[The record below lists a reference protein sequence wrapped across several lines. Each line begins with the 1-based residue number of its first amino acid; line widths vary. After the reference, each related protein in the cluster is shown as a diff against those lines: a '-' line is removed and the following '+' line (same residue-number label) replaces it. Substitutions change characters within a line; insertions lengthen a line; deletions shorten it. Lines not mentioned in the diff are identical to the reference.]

1 MRFARL
7 LSFLLPVF
15 ILLILFSACARH
27 EVKPAERFVTVF
39 VSSGLTPEGRA
50 GMAKLVA
57 EIRGRTPVIWIDCS
71 FTADTGGLFLLS
83 DGELLTDLPSAAGC
97 DVVLLTSDWLGFGV
111 NRLKLL
117 VDRARLRV
125 LCANLEDSLGMPV
138 AHPWMTR
145 NAGGISFGITALY
158 TDTSDWRRY
167 QQGLR
172 LISPEY
178 AARKISGLIA
188 RNTDFRLLILPA
200 GASGQF
206 SGYDLTLTA
215 EPGRVFRYD
224 LVFLGSRLNNLTKT
238 ELDLNSLVP
247 EPAVQQRIDSLLA
260 EYETRAQ
267 APVIESRVKIP
278 PRILRKAVID
288 GLMDLRLA
296 EVIVYDTLRL
306 VRDTIFPGM
315 ITQRRL
321 AEVFTEPGRWALV
334 QLEGSE
340 IRQLASQPGLKIE
353 TRKNLPGGRLMAH
366 KRYRVM
372 MPASLLEAHPEIYT
386 RGFEFTLLPL
396 YQYAADILQ
405 AQGKR

>member
-1 MRFARL
+1 MFL
-7 LSFLLPVF
+7 CLLPAFTLPV
-15 ILLILFSACARH
+15 LFSACARH

-50 GMAKLVA
+50 KMAKLVGETKA
-57 EIRGRTPVIWIDCS
+57 RTPVLWIDGGIS
-71 FTADTGGLFLLS
+71 ADTRGPLRFS

-97 DVVLLTSDWLGFGV
+97 DAVLLTPEWLGFSIP
-111 NRLKLL
+111 RLKLL

-158 TDTSDWRRY
+158 TDTGDWRRY

-172 LISPEY
+172 LVSPEY

-188 RNTDFRLLILPA
+188 RNTDFRLLILP
-200 GASGQF
+200 GGTSGQF

-215 EPGRVFRYD
+215 EPGRVLRYD
-224 LVFLGSRLNNLTKT
+224 LVFLDSRLSDFRKT
-238 ELDLNSLVP
+238 GVDLNSLMP
-247 EPAVQQRIDSLLA
+247 EPPVQQRIDSLLA
-260 EYETRAQ
+260 EYETRAE

-278 PRILRKAVID
+278 PRVLRKAVID
-288 GLMDLRLA
+288 GVMDLRLA

-315 ITQRRL
+315 ITLRRL
-321 AEVFTEPGRWALV
+321 ADVLTEPGRLVLV

-353 TRKNLPGGRLMAH
+353 TRKNLPGGRLMARR
-366 KRYRVM
+366 KYRVM
-372 MPASLLEAHPEIYT
+372 MPPSLIEAHPEIYT
-386 RGFEFTLLPL
+386 RGFEFTPLPL

>member
-1 MRFARL
+1 
-7 LSFLLPVF
+7 
-15 ILLILFSACARH
+15 
-27 EVKPAERFVTVF
+27 
-39 VSSGLTPEGRA
+39 
-50 GMAKLVA
+50 MAKLVA
-57 EIRGRTPVIWIDCS
+57 ETKARTPVLWIDGS
-71 FTADTGGLFLLS
+71 IPADTSEPLRFS

-97 DVVLLTSDWLGFGV
+97 DAVLLTPDWLGFGV

-117 VDRARLRV
+117 VDRARVRV

-167 QQGLR
+167 QPGLR
-172 LISPEY
+172 LVSPEY

-200 GASGQF
+200 GTSGQF

-215 EPGRVFRYD
+215 EPGRVLRYD
-224 LVFLGSRLNNLTKT
+224 LVFLDSRLSDFRKT
-238 ELDLNSLVP
+238 GVDLNSLMP
-247 EPAVQQRIDSLLA
+247 EPRVQQRMDSLLG

-267 APVIESRVKIP
+267 APVSESRVKIP

-288 GLMDLRLA
+288 GVKDLRLA

-306 VRDTIFPGM
+306 VRDTVFPGM
-315 ITQRRL
+315 ITLRRL
-321 AEVFTEPGRWALV
+321 AEVLAEPGRWALV

-340 IRQLASQPGLKIE
+340 IRQLATQPGLKIE

-366 KRYRVM
+366 RKYRVM
-372 MPASLLEAHPEIYT
+372 MPPSLLEAHPEIYT
-386 RGFEFTLLPL
+386 RGFEFTPLPL

>member
-1 MRFARL
+1 MRCTRL
-7 LSFLLPVF
+7 FLCLLPV
-15 ILLILFSACARH
+15 LFSFCTRH
-27 EVKPAERFVTVF
+27 EVVKPAERSVAVF
-39 VSSGLTPEGRA
+39 ISSGLTPERLA
-50 GMAKLVA
+50 GMAKLVGETKA
-57 EIRGRTPVIWIDCS
+57 RIPVLWIDGGIS
-71 FTADTGGLFLLS
+71 ADTGGLLLLS
-83 DGELLTDLPSAAGC
+83 DGELLADLPSAAGC
-97 DVVLLTSDWLGFGV
+97 DAVLLTPDWLGSGM

-172 LISPEY
+172 LVSPEY

-188 RNTDFRLLILPA
+188 RNNDFRLLILPA

-215 EPGRVFRYD
+215 EPGRVLRYD
-224 LVFLGSRLNNLTKT
+224 LIFLDSRLSDLRKT
-238 ELDLNSLVP
+238 ELDLNSLLP
-247 EPAVQQRIDSLLA
+247 EPPVQRRIDSLLA
-260 EYETRAQ
+260 EYETRAET
-267 APVIESRVKIP
+267 PVIESRVKIP
-278 PRILRKAVID
+278 PRVLRKAVID
-288 GLMDLRLA
+288 GVMDLRLA
-296 EVIVYDTLRL
+296 EVIIYDTLRL
-306 VRDTIFPGM
+306 VRDTVFPGM
-315 ITQRRL
+315 ITLRL
-321 AEVFTEPGRWALV
+321 LADVLTEPGRWVLV

-340 IRQLASQPGLKIE
+340 IRQLATQPGWKIE
-353 TRKNLPGGRLMAH
+353 TRKNLPGARLMAH
-366 KRYRVM
+366 RKYRVM
-372 MPASLLEAHPEIYT
+372 MSSSLIKQHPEIYT
-386 RGFEFTLLPL
+386 RGFEFTPLPL